1 MNKDSLN
8 QYDDNDE
15 KIPRKVQK
23 LTGTKV
29 CFTQLEFMEKEDIIN
44 KIKEEFFWFL
54 ELNKENNYRII
65 VDKECIDYSDFVEYT
80 ENIDVSK
87 YIISDQIIKKDIKK
101 LQN

>member
-65 VDKECIDYSDFVEYT
+65 VDKRLKFT
-80 ENIDVSK
+80 M
-87 YIISDQIIKKDIKK
+87 K
-101 LQN
+101 LKQMKI

>member
-44 KIKEEFFWFL
+44 KIKEEFFGFW
-54 ELNKENNYRII
+54 N
-65 VDKECIDYSDFVEYT
+65 
-80 ENIDVSK
+80 
-87 YIISDQIIKKDIKK
+87 
-101 LQN
+101 